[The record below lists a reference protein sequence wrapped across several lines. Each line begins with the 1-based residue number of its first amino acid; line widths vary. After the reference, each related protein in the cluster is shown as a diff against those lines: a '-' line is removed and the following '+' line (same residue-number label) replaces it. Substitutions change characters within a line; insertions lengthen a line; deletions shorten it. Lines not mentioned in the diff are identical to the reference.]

1 MTGIGLQLVDLMP
14 VDAAMQVE
22 QLAGSGALLEVVGS
36 QRRSRIWMLELLVG
50 LLGHDRRFCALEER
64 GHEALAFIDSR
75 GPRWNV
81 AALTGPLGSSTSL
94 YDTLAR
100 FGNEVVLADAPTGL
114 VLDGLRT
121 AAEVGCSLWVG
132 VEHQATLPAAALVLE
147 VGDDES
153 CTRVWTP
160 DAGELFSV

>member
-1 MTGIGLQLVDLMP
+1 MTGTGLQLVDLMP
-14 VDAAMQVE
+14 VEAAMRVE
-22 QLAGSGALLEVVGS
+22 QLAGSGSLLEVVGS
-36 QRRSRIWMLELLVG
+36 QRQARIWMLELLVD

-64 GHEALAFIDSR
+64 GNEALAFIDRR

-81 AALTGPLGSSTSL
+81 AALTGPPGSPTSL
-94 YDTLAR
+94 YDTLAW
-100 FGNEVVLADAPTGL
+100 FGNEVVLADDPTTL

-121 AAEVGCSLWVG
+121 AADVGCSLWVG
-132 VEHQATLPAAALVLE
+132 VEHRATLPAAALVLE

-160 DAGELFSV
+160 DDGALFGV